1 MEKRLL
7 EIYRR
12 IAAEEIKLNKISKS
26 KPKEYHFQAGL
37 VDGLKLARDLIEGYG
52 E

>member
-12 IAAEEIKLNKISKS
+12 IRVEEIRLEQTPKS
-26 KPKEYHFQAGL
+26 KPKEYHYQSGL
-37 VDGLKLARDLIEGYG
+37 VDGLKSARDLIEGDG

>member
-12 IAAEEIKLNKISKS
+12 IRVEEVKLKDIPKS
-26 KPKEYHFQAGL
+26 KPKEYHYQVGL
-37 VDGLKLARDLIEGYG
+37 VEGLKLARDLIEGC
-52 E
+52 